1 MTYKVMIDKKN
12 NTFPLKGLNELLG
25 ARLYNPRTKKYHNP
39 TKAENDKACL
49 KAIKRCMPMVKIDKP
64 IQCTFWI
71 YAPNKRHDRG
81 NLCSAAEKSFL
92 DALQLAKVI
101 KNDGWDDVIDSVF
114 HTNIDKEN
122 PRVVV
127 EIEVLGKEN

>member
-1 MTYKVMIDKKN
+1 MIDKKN

-25 ARLYNPRTKKYHNP
+25 ARLYNPRTKRYTNSVK
-39 TKAENDKACL
+39 TSNDRTCL
-49 KAIKRCMPMVKIDKP
+49 KAIKKCLPAVHIDKP
-64 IQCTFWI
+64 IRCTYCI
-71 YAPNKRHDRG
+71 YTADKRHDRS
-81 NLCSAAEKSFL
+81 NLYAAIEKSFL

-101 KNDGWDDVIDSVF
+101 KNDGWDDVYDSVF

-127 EIEVLGKEN
+127 EIEVLGKEK